1 MVLAETLRCL
11 SQLPMLTIITFL
23 VMSNCLGI
31 FIYFTLTKC
40 VLECIL
46 GLEPVKL

>member
-1 MVLAETLRCL
+1 MVLEETLKCL
-11 SQLPMLTIITFL
+11 SQLPMLTIVTFL
-23 VMSNCLGI
+23 VTSNCLRI
-31 FIYFTLTKC
+31 FIYFPLSKC